1 MTRPHRDLVHFG
13 PAARR
18 SPAAGSLVCVVPIGS
33 RSSVL
38 DAARRLTHRG
48 RGPLL
53 HRPGPGPV
61 PNVSAL

>member
-1 MTRPHRDLVHFG
+1 
-13 PAARR
+13 
-18 SPAAGSLVCVVPIGS
+18 VCVVPIGS
-33 RSSVL
+33 RRSVL

-61 PNVSAL
+61 PNVFST